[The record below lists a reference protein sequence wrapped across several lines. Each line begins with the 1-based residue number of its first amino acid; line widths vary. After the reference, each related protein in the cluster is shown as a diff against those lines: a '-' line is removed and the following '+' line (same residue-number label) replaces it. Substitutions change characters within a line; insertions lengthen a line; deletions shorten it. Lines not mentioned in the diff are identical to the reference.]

1 MNPKSIYIG
10 QLYGQFDP
18 VSHEWKDGILAKI
31 YRECAVDTS
40 PDRKWVLF
48 DGPVD
53 AIWIENMNTVLDDNK
68 KLCLMSGEIIQ
79 MSGSMNMIFE
89 VADLAVASPATVS
102 RCGMVY
108 VEPTQIGWKPLNI
121 SWLEALPEEIRSKEN
136 LVTVMDALFDWM
148 VDPCIRF
155 VRRNCKEVCGT
166 ADINLVQST
175 MRLISS
181 LISKILQENP
191 KAEVTQ
197 EIIENVFVF
206 SLVWGI
212 GASIDGNG
220 RLLFDPFLKKL
231 YAKEVDTS
239 SERKDYDL
247 GAGLKIT
254 SPDMEVKAELPME
267 ESLYDYE
274 YNLEHFKWVSWM
286 GTNAKQ
292 EIKSNA
298 QFQEIIVKTVDTV
311 RYVYLLKTLISN
323 NVHSL
328 VVGQT
333 GTGKTVYVKEVLGKS
348 LDKAAYQ
355 NIQTSFS
362 ARTNAN
368 QIQDLIDGKLDK
380 SRKGVF
386 GPPFGT
392 KCVIFVDDLNMPQL
406 EVYGAQPPIEVLR
419 QWMDHGGW
427 YERSDN
433 TFKSLVDIQ
442 FVGAMGPPGGGRN
455 AVTPRYLRHFNVI
468 AISEFSDQTFQHIYE
483 VIVEWWM
490 TRIKS
495 DEQLMEKMNAIVKGT
510 VRIYNTIKRELLP
523 TPSKSHYV
531 YNMRDLSKV
540 FQGMQTINHQLKD
553 EKHLLR
559 LWTHEILRVFNDRL
573 TNDEDKQWFTGLT
586 NQVLEE
592 EIGETFASLVDM
604 EEETDAAFKEDMNQ
618 FLFCN
623 FLQQSKDGTPK
634 YEEVL
639 QRPKLLSVIEESLGD
654 YNAQHKSRMN
664 LVMFS
669 YAAEHI
675 ARISRIIQQPY
686 GNALLVGMG
695 GSGRQSLTRIATFIA
710 DFKLRQV
717 EITKS
722 YGIIEWRED
731 LKDILRKSGGEGSPT
746 VFLFTDSQVKDESFM
761 EDINNILNTGEI
773 PNLYPKDEIMSI
785 LEMVRPRAKRV
796 GKDKSVSD
804 LYDFFVEQCRYNLH
818 TVVCMS
824 PVGDAFRSRLRMF
837 PSLVNCCTIDWFSQW
852 PQDALKSVA
861 TQFLAEVDLSTP
873 ELRAACEDM
882 CIEFHV
888 KIRQLAQKFLEEEQR
903 YYYATPT
910 SYLEL
915 INTYK
920 KLLKAKRLEVSTVR
934 DRYEIGLEKLLSAE
948 ESVSVMKEELIAL
961 QPVLVKTSE
970 EVEEALIVVDKETE
984 QAEAKRAVVE
994 KEEAVANVKAQAAKA
1009 IKDECEAEL
1018 AEAIPLLE
1026 AAITALNT
1034 LTKNDITLVK
1044 SMKNPPQAIKTVMET
1059 VCIMLE
1065 VKPKRVNDP
1074 NNPVK
1079 KIDDYWSPSQGI
1091 LGDGGF
1097 LQNLQKYDKDNIKPA
1112 IISKIRPYL
1121 DREDFQP
1128 ETVKKAAKAA
1138 YGLCSWVRAMEA
1150 YDRVAKVVAPKKQK
1164 LAESE
1169 AEYALLNESL
1179 QKKKAELKEVQDRLA
1194 ELQAKLQELLAKKK
1208 QLEIDVDNC
1217 KKKLDRAEKL
1227 IGGLGGE
1234 KNRWIAVAAKLKE
1247 DFTNLTGDVLL
1258 SSSFVAYLGAFT
1270 TAYRE
1275 EAIDGWVKLCLERD
1289 IPCSGSDFSLITVL
1303 GEPVT
1308 MRGWMI
1314 EGLPNDNLSIE
1325 NAIII
1330 SKATRWP
1337 LMIDPQG
1344 QANKWIKNKEKQA
1357 SLEVLKLN
1365 DSDYIRKLENSIQ
1378 FGFPVPLENVGEE
1391 LDATLEP
1398 LLTRSTFKQGGSI
1411 CIKLGDSVIEYNPK
1425 FHFYVTTKLRNP
1437 HYLPE
1442 ISVKVTLLNFMI
1454 TQKGLEDQ
1462 LLALT
1467 VSMERPE
1474 LEEEKIKL
1482 VLQSAE
1488 NARQLKE
1495 IEDKIIEILSS
1506 SEGNILENETAI
1518 NVISSSKQLSN
1529 EIDVKQQIAKKTEK
1543 QIDEARLEYKE
1554 VATYASHLFFC
1565 VSSLANV
1572 EPMYQY
1578 SLPCFI
1584 MLFENSIKNAEKHEV
1599 LHDRISALNDYFTFS
1614 IYNQVC
1620 RSLFEKDKLLFAF
1633 ALCISIYGHN
1643 LGEISLDEFRFLI
1656 TGGVEISSGFVEDL
1670 EKKPAWLSAKPWIEY
1685 VKLSTFYDKYKGLS
1699 EHISENADDWRVL
1712 WDVPDPTNTHFPG
1725 PWETKLNTF
1734 EKLLVTRCI
1743 RPDKLPI
1750 AVQNFLMGKMGQ
1762 KYVESPPFDL
1772 SGCYNDSTAIIPL
1785 VFILSP
1791 GSDPMSSLLSF
1802 SDSLKTPVSSISL
1815 GQGQGP
1821 KAEKM
1826 IKDAQSSG
1834 QWVVLQN
1841 CHLAVSWMPSLEE
1854 ICENISME
1862 NTNPTSGCGSRV
1874 TLRSTSQ

>member
-1 MNPKSIYIG
+1 
-10 QLYGQFDP
+10 
-18 VSHEWKDGILAKI
+18 
-31 YRECAVDTS
+31 
-40 PDRKWVLF
+40 
-48 DGPVD
+48 
-53 AIWIENMNTVLDDNK
+53 
-68 KLCLMSGEIIQ
+68 
-79 MSGSMNMIFE
+79 
-89 VADLAVASPATVS
+89 
-102 RCGMVY
+102 
-108 VEPTQIGWKPLNI
+108 
-121 SWLEALPEEIRSKEN
+121 
-136 LVTVMDALFDWM
+136 
-148 VDPCIRF
+148 
-155 VRRNCKEVCGT
+155 
-166 ADINLVQST
+166 
-175 MRLISS
+175 
-181 LISKILQENP
+181 
-191 KAEVTQ
+191 
-197 EIIENVFVF
+197 
-206 SLVWGI
+206 
-212 GASIDGNG
+212 
-220 RLLFDPFLKKL
+220 
-231 YAKEVDTS
+231 
-239 SERKDYDL
+239 
-247 GAGLKIT
+247 
-254 SPDMEVKAELPME
+254 
-267 ESLYDYE
+267 
-274 YNLEHFKWVSWM
+274 
-286 GTNAKQ
+286 
-292 EIKSNA
+292 
-298 QFQEIIVKTVDTV
+298 
-311 RYVYLLKTLISN
+311 
-323 NVHSL
+323 
-328 VVGQT
+328 
-333 GTGKTVYVKEVLGKS
+333 
-348 LDKAAYQ
+348 
-355 NIQTSFS
+355 
-362 ARTNAN
+362 
-368 QIQDLIDGKLDK
+368 
-380 SRKGVF
+380 
-386 GPPFGT
+386 
-392 KCVIFVDDLNMPQL
+392 MPQL

-970 EVEEALIVVDKETE
+970 EVEETLTVVDKETE

-994 KEEAVANVKAQAAKA
+994 KEEAVANVKAQVAKA

-1247 DFTNLTGDVLL
+1247 DFTNVTGDVLL

-1325 NAIII
+1325 NAIIM

-1378 FGFPVPLENVGEE
+1378 FGFPVLLENVGEE

-1565 VSSLANV
+1565 VSSLANL

>member
-1 MNPKSIYIG
+1 
-10 QLYGQFDP
+10 
-18 VSHEWKDGILAKI
+18 
-31 YRECAVDTS
+31 
-40 PDRKWVLF
+40 
-48 DGPVD
+48 
-53 AIWIENMNTVLDDNK
+53 
-68 KLCLMSGEIIQ
+68 
-79 MSGSMNMIFE
+79 
-89 VADLAVASPATVS
+89 
-102 RCGMVY
+102 
-108 VEPTQIGWKPLNI
+108 
-121 SWLEALPEEIRSKEN
+121 
-136 LVTVMDALFDWM
+136 
-148 VDPCIRF
+148 
-155 VRRNCKEVCGT
+155 
-166 ADINLVQST
+166 
-175 MRLISS
+175 
-181 LISKILQENP
+181 
-191 KAEVTQ
+191 
-197 EIIENVFVF
+197 
-206 SLVWGI
+206 
-212 GASIDGNG
+212 
-220 RLLFDPFLKKL
+220 
-231 YAKEVDTS
+231 
-239 SERKDYDL
+239 
-247 GAGLKIT
+247 
-254 SPDMEVKAELPME
+254 
-267 ESLYDYE
+267 
-274 YNLEHFKWVSWM
+274 
-286 GTNAKQ
+286 
-292 EIKSNA
+292 
-298 QFQEIIVKTVDTV
+298 
-311 RYVYLLKTLISN
+311 
-323 NVHSL
+323 
-328 VVGQT
+328 
-333 GTGKTVYVKEVLGKS
+333 
-348 LDKAAYQ
+348 
-355 NIQTSFS
+355 
-362 ARTNAN
+362 
-368 QIQDLIDGKLDK
+368 
-380 SRKGVF
+380 
-386 GPPFGT
+386 
-392 KCVIFVDDLNMPQL
+392 MPQL

-920 KLLKAKRLEVSTVR
+920 KLLKAKHLEVSTVR

-994 KEEAVANVKAQAAKA
+994 KEEAVANVKAQVAKA

>member
-1 MNPKSIYIG
+1 
-10 QLYGQFDP
+10 
-18 VSHEWKDGILAKI
+18 
-31 YRECAVDTS
+31 
-40 PDRKWVLF
+40 
-48 DGPVD
+48 
-53 AIWIENMNTVLDDNK
+53 
-68 KLCLMSGEIIQ
+68 
-79 MSGSMNMIFE
+79 
-89 VADLAVASPATVS
+89 
-102 RCGMVY
+102 
-108 VEPTQIGWKPLNI
+108 
-121 SWLEALPEEIRSKEN
+121 
-136 LVTVMDALFDWM
+136 
-148 VDPCIRF
+148 
-155 VRRNCKEVCGT
+155 
-166 ADINLVQST
+166 
-175 MRLISS
+175 
-181 LISKILQENP
+181 
-191 KAEVTQ
+191 
-197 EIIENVFVF
+197 
-206 SLVWGI
+206 
-212 GASIDGNG
+212 
-220 RLLFDPFLKKL
+220 
-231 YAKEVDTS
+231 
-239 SERKDYDL
+239 
-247 GAGLKIT
+247 
-254 SPDMEVKAELPME
+254 
-267 ESLYDYE
+267 
-274 YNLEHFKWVSWM
+274 
-286 GTNAKQ
+286 
-292 EIKSNA
+292 
-298 QFQEIIVKTVDTV
+298 
-311 RYVYLLKTLISN
+311 
-323 NVHSL
+323 
-328 VVGQT
+328 
-333 GTGKTVYVKEVLGKS
+333 
-348 LDKAAYQ
+348 
-355 NIQTSFS
+355 
-362 ARTNAN
+362 
-368 QIQDLIDGKLDK
+368 
-380 SRKGVF
+380 
-386 GPPFGT
+386 
-392 KCVIFVDDLNMPQL
+392 MPQL

-495 DEQLMEKMNAIVKGT
+495 DEQLMEKMNVIVKGT

-984 QAEAKRAVVE
+984 QAEAKLAVVE

-1247 DFTNLTGDVLL
+1247 DFTNVTGDVLL

-1378 FGFPVPLENVGEE
+1378 FGFPVLLENVGEE

-1495 IEDKIIEILSS
+1495 IGDKIIEILSS

>member
-1 MNPKSIYIG
+1 
-10 QLYGQFDP
+10 
-18 VSHEWKDGILAKI
+18 
-31 YRECAVDTS
+31 
-40 PDRKWVLF
+40 
-48 DGPVD
+48 
-53 AIWIENMNTVLDDNK
+53 
-68 KLCLMSGEIIQ
+68 
-79 MSGSMNMIFE
+79 
-89 VADLAVASPATVS
+89 
-102 RCGMVY
+102 
-108 VEPTQIGWKPLNI
+108 
-121 SWLEALPEEIRSKEN
+121 
-136 LVTVMDALFDWM
+136 
-148 VDPCIRF
+148 
-155 VRRNCKEVCGT
+155 
-166 ADINLVQST
+166 
-175 MRLISS
+175 
-181 LISKILQENP
+181 
-191 KAEVTQ
+191 
-197 EIIENVFVF
+197 
-206 SLVWGI
+206 
-212 GASIDGNG
+212 
-220 RLLFDPFLKKL
+220 
-231 YAKEVDTS
+231 
-239 SERKDYDL
+239 
-247 GAGLKIT
+247 
-254 SPDMEVKAELPME
+254 
-267 ESLYDYE
+267 
-274 YNLEHFKWVSWM
+274 
-286 GTNAKQ
+286 
-292 EIKSNA
+292 
-298 QFQEIIVKTVDTV
+298 
-311 RYVYLLKTLISN
+311 
-323 NVHSL
+323 
-328 VVGQT
+328 
-333 GTGKTVYVKEVLGKS
+333 
-348 LDKAAYQ
+348 
-355 NIQTSFS
+355 
-362 ARTNAN
+362 
-368 QIQDLIDGKLDK
+368 
-380 SRKGVF
+380 
-386 GPPFGT
+386 
-392 KCVIFVDDLNMPQL
+392 MPQL

-920 KLLKAKRLEVSTVR
+920 KLLKAKHLEVSTVR

-970 EVEEALIVVDKETE
+970 EVEETLIVVDKETE

-994 KEEAVANVKAQAAKA
+994 KEEAVANVKAQVAKA

-1378 FGFPVPLENVGEE
+1378 FGFPVLLENVGEE

>member
-1 MNPKSIYIG
+1 M
-10 QLYGQFDP
+10 
-18 VSHEWKDGILAKI
+18 
-31 YRECAVDTS
+31 
-40 PDRKWVLF
+40 
-48 DGPVD
+48 
-53 AIWIENMNTVLDDNK
+53 
-68 KLCLMSGEIIQ
+68 
-79 MSGSMNMIFE
+79 
-89 VADLAVASPATVS
+89 
-102 RCGMVY
+102 
-108 VEPTQIGWKPLNI
+108 
-121 SWLEALPEEIRSKEN
+121 
-136 LVTVMDALFDWM
+136 
-148 VDPCIRF
+148 
-155 VRRNCKEVCGT
+155 
-166 ADINLVQST
+166 
-175 MRLISS
+175 
-181 LISKILQENP
+181 
-191 KAEVTQ
+191 
-197 EIIENVFVF
+197 
-206 SLVWGI
+206 
-212 GASIDGNG
+212 
-220 RLLFDPFLKKL
+220 
-231 YAKEVDTS
+231 
-239 SERKDYDL
+239 
-247 GAGLKIT
+247 
-254 SPDMEVKAELPME
+254 
-267 ESLYDYE
+267 
-274 YNLEHFKWVSWM
+274 
-286 GTNAKQ
+286 
-292 EIKSNA
+292 
-298 QFQEIIVKTVDTV
+298 
-311 RYVYLLKTLISN
+311 
-323 NVHSL
+323 
-328 VVGQT
+328 
-333 GTGKTVYVKEVLGKS
+333 
-348 LDKAAYQ
+348 
-355 NIQTSFS
+355 
-362 ARTNAN
+362 
-368 QIQDLIDGKLDK
+368 
-380 SRKGVF
+380 
-386 GPPFGT
+386 
-392 KCVIFVDDLNMPQL
+392 
-406 EVYGAQPPIEVLR
+406 
-419 QWMDHGGW
+419 
-427 YERSDN
+427 
-433 TFKSLVDIQ
+433 
-442 FVGAMGPPGGGRN
+442 
-455 AVTPRYLRHFNVI
+455 
-468 AISEFSDQTFQHIYE
+468 
-483 VIVEWWM
+483 
-490 TRIKS
+490 
-495 DEQLMEKMNAIVKGT
+495 
-510 VRIYNTIKRELLP
+510 
-523 TPSKSHYV
+523 
-531 YNMRDLSKV
+531 
-540 FQGMQTINHQLKD
+540 
-553 EKHLLR
+553 
-559 LWTHEILRVFNDRL
+559 
-573 TNDEDKQWFTGLT
+573 
-586 NQVLEE
+586 
-592 EIGETFASLVDM
+592 
-604 EEETDAAFKEDMNQ
+604 
-618 FLFCN
+618 
-623 FLQQSKDGTPK
+623 
-634 YEEVL
+634 
-639 QRPKLLSVIEESLGD
+639 
-654 YNAQHKSRMN
+654 
-664 LVMFS
+664 
-669 YAAEHI
+669 
-675 ARISRIIQQPY
+675 
-686 GNALLVGMG
+686 
-695 GSGRQSLTRIATFIA
+695 
-710 DFKLRQV
+710 
-717 EITKS
+717 
-722 YGIIEWRED
+722 
-731 LKDILRKSGGEGSPT
+731 
-746 VFLFTDSQVKDESFM
+746 
-761 EDINNILNTGEI
+761 
-773 PNLYPKDEIMSI
+773 
-785 LEMVRPRAKRV
+785 
-796 GKDKSVSD
+796 
-804 LYDFFVEQCRYNLH
+804 
-818 TVVCMS
+818 
-824 PVGDAFRSRLRMF
+824 
-837 PSLVNCCTIDWFSQW
+837 
-852 PQDALKSVA
+852 A

-920 KLLKAKRLEVSTVR
+920 KLLKAKHLEVSTVR

-984 QAEAKRAVVE
+984 QAEAKLAVVE
-994 KEEAVANVKAQAAKA
+994 KEEAVANVKAQVAKA

-1194 ELQAKLQELLAKKK
+1194 DLQAKLQELLAKKK

-1247 DFTNLTGDVLL
+1247 DFTNVTGDVLL

-1325 NAIII
+1325 NAIIM

-1378 FGFPVPLENVGEE
+1378 FGFPVLLENVGEE
-1391 LDATLEP
+1391 LDTTLEP

-1495 IEDKIIEILSS
+1495 IGDKIIEILSS

-1565 VSSLANV
+1565 VSSLANL

-1685 VKLSTFYDKYKGLS
+1685 VKLSTFYDKYKSLS

>member
-108 VEPTQIGWKPLNI
+108 VEPTQIGWKPLNT

-994 KEEAVANVKAQAAKA
+994 KEEAVANVKAQVAKA

-1325 NAIII
+1325 NAIIM

-1378 FGFPVPLENVGEE
+1378 FGFPVLLENVGEE
-1391 LDATLEP
+1391 LDTTLEP

-1565 VSSLANV
+1565 VSSLANL

-1712 WDVPDPTNTHFPG
+1712 WDVPDPTNTPFPG